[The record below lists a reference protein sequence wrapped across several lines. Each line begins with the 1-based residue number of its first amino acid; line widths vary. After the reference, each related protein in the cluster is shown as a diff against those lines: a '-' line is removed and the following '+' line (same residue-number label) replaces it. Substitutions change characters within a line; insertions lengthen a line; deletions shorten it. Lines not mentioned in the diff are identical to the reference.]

1 MSLHER
7 YYGDDAENDKPEV
20 GDTVAFK
27 AQGEFGPVSGEGEVT
42 RLFKNGKA
50 VIEMAG
56 QKYESTDFYLLRRAC

>member
-1 MSLHER
+1 MGYAKN
-7 YYGDDAENDKPEV
+7 YYPPDDEEKPEV
-20 GDTVAFK
+20 GDTVSFK
-27 AQGEFGPVSGEGEVT
+27 AQGEFGPVSGEGEVI